1 MSVEYEVEVDGI
13 EELKAKIERLDAVLQ
28 ARVHDRMKEQAEIMK
43 TVAQSLAPIKTGRLR
58 NSIYAQVEDWIARI
72 DASAPYAVYQEFG
85 TRFIPPIRFLS
96 RAIEMRTQSMIS
108 AVSQAVDEAIAEA
121 SA

>member
-13 EELKAKIERLDAVLQ
+13 EELKAKIERLDAALQ

-58 NSIYAQVEDWIARI
+58 NSIYAQVENWTAKIG
-72 DASAPYAVYQEFG
+72 ASAPYAVYQEFG
-85 TRFIPPIRFLS
+85 TRFVSPARFLS
-96 RAIEMRTQSMIS
+96 RAIEIRTQSMIN
-108 AVSQAVDEAIAEA
+108 AINQAVDEAITEA
-121 SA
+121 SV